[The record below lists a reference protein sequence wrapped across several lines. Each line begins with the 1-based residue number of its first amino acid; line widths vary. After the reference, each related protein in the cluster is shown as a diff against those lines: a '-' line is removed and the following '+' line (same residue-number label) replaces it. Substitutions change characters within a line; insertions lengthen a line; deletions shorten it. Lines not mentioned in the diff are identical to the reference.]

1 MRQVGLMIGLSAL
14 LTSGSAA
21 FAQSA
26 DAGTQSDLTARTL
39 YYNSGDTSTTPAQPK
54 PAPPRHP
61 RATSAPS
68 TTASSATS
76 TTTASAST
84 PAPLPDTPVPTAAA
98 APVQNLGVRY
108 NILLVD
114 AATGNGHPADPGGMF
129 HNSDCVALSIQSNYD
144 GYLYVLDKGSSGKW
158 DVLLPS
164 MEMSDE
170 SNFVRARTTV
180 KAPSQY
186 CFTLDNPPG
195 VEHLYL
201 VLARSPQDVS
211 ELNSVVK
218 ASRTS
223 GSQSAAA
230 PDAGN
235 KDIGTKMASL
245 EQTMKS
251 RDLKITKVKTP
262 SYAGEPANAVY
273 VVDTSHGTSDRLIAE
288 IEIRHN

>member
-1 MRQVGLMIGLSAL
+1 
-14 LTSGSAA
+14 
-21 FAQSA
+21 
-26 DAGTQSDLTARTL
+26 
-39 YYNSGDTSTTPAQPK
+39 
-54 PAPPRHP
+54 
-61 RATSAPS
+61 
-68 TTASSATS
+68 
-76 TTTASAST
+76 
-84 PAPLPDTPVPTAAA
+84 VPTAAA
-98 APVQNLGVRY
+98 APVANLGVRY
-108 NILLVD
+108 NVLLVD
-114 AATGNGHPADPGGMF
+114 AATGNGQPVDPGGMF
-129 HNSDCVALSIQSNYD
+129 HNSDCLALSVQSNYD

-164 MEMSDE
+164 IEMSDE
-170 SNFVRARTTV
+170 SNFVRARTNM

-201 VLARSPQDVS
+201 VLARSPQDIA
-211 ELNSVVK
+211 ELNTAVK

-223 GSQSAAA
+223 GVPSTTA

-235 KDIGTKMASL
+235 RHIETKMASL

-273 VVDTSHGTSDRLIAE
+273 VVDTSHGASDRLVAE